1 MAFIF
6 ISPHQHREKHRDKFY
21 DEFLCTLHTVKNTN
35 KNLLMVEEVFLLKY
49 ERDCYLWIVK
59 WKLIL
64 RTFVGI
70 DVSAKETKSGP
81 DEASLGE
88 YSTIQKI
95 VHSKTSPLSF
105 TSQCNP
111 NALLGP
117 A

>member
-1 MAFIF
+1 
-6 ISPHQHREKHRDKFY
+6 
-21 DEFLCTLHTVKNTN
+21 
-35 KNLLMVEEVFLLKY
+35 MVEEVFLLKY